1 MSISK
6 TIETCSPGETFEFG
20 RKIGKEAKPGDVYT
34 LIGDLGAGKTLFTQ
48 GVAAGLGIT
57 EPVNSPTFTILQ
69 VYEEG
74 RIPLYHFDV
83 YRIGD
88 ESEMDEIGSDD
99 YFYGDGVCI
108 IEWADIIKGIIPK
121 RHTRISI
128 ERNQDIGYDYRLI
141 TITEFE

>member
-1 MSISK
+1 
-6 TIETCSPGETFEFG
+6 
-20 RKIGKEAKPGDVYT
+20 
-34 LIGDLGAGKTLFTQ
+34 
-48 GVAAGLGIT
+48 
-57 EPVNSPTFTILQ
+57 

-99 YFYGDGVCI
+99 YFYGDGVSI

-121 RHTRISI
+121 RHTRITI
-128 ERNQDIGYDYRLI
+128 DRDREKGNDYRRI
-141 TITEFE
+141 TIEEMN